1 MPIQVPQHDIWT
13 YLTTA
18 QKPVVLYGTGNGA
31 DKILDQLLLRGIRI
45 SGIFASS
52 DFVRNRTFRG
62 YPVETYEALHTRL
75 GDMIVLICFG
85 TSRPEVLENI
95 DRIAGECETYAPD
108 VPVYGQ
114 VLFDRKFFDAHAE
127 MLERVRDRLSDDV
140 SRATFDAIVQ
150 YKLSGDYKLLRPVA
164 RPLSEAK
171 ELLTIV
177 NDAAFLDLGA
187 YNGDTVQLYTSLFP
201 QIRNIV
207 AVEPDARNY
216 RKLQENTAG
225 LTGEEASARSIFCIR
240 ALVSDHD
247 GTARIDRN
255 KGRGVH
261 ENAHQE
267 SRKSVVN
274 ASAPAQTENVNE
286 LTAATIVTL
295 LQGQK
300 AGLIKMDVEG
310 NELLAIEGGREVI
323 RRDRPSLIVSC
334 YHRSEDLFT
343 LPLLL
348 SELVPEYKIYLR
360 HHPHLLCWDT
370 EFYLTLS

>member
-62 YPVETYEALHTRL
+62 YQVETYEALRTRL

-114 VLFDRKFFDAHAE
+114 VLFDREFFNTNKE
-127 MLERVRDRLSDDV
+127 SLERVRAMLQDDI
-140 SRATFDAIVQ
+140 SRETFDAVVQ
-150 YKLSGDYKLLRPVA
+150 YKLSGNYKLLRPVE

-171 ELLTIV
+171 ELLTLAK
-177 NDAAFLDLGA
+177 DPAFLDLGA

-207 AVEPDARNY
+207 AVEPDSRNF
-216 RKLQENTAG
+216 RKLQENTAS
-225 LTGEEASARSIFCIR
+225 LIGEETVPKRTISYVQ

-261 ENAHQE
+261 EDGRSVGQE
-267 SRKSVVN
+267 
-274 ASAPAQTENVNE
+274 E

-310 NELLAIEGGREVI
+310 NELLAIEGGRELI
-323 RRDRPSLIVSC
+323 RQDRPSLIVSC

-348 SELVPEYKIYLR
+348 SELVPEYKIYMR

-370 EFYLTLS
+370 EYYFTLV